1 MTLYESLTNELQALT
16 ETLVNSYEPDVN
28 SISHKVHDIA
38 ITSYTL
44 YSLDL
49 LTLKEYVRIKQTI
62 NDKKF
67 GLVSL
72 IHEKRT
78 NL

>member
-1 MTLYESLTNELQALT
+1 MTLYESLANELQALT
-16 ETLVNSYEPDVN
+16 ETLVNSYNPDVN
-28 SISHKVHDIA
+28 NISHKVHDIA

-49 LTLKEYVRIKQTI
+49 LTSKEYVRIKRTI
-62 NDKKF
+62 KDKKF

>member
-28 SISHKVHDIA
+28 SINHKVHDIS

-49 LTLKEYVRIKQTI
+49 LTSKEYLRIKQTI

>member
-16 ETLVNSYEPDVN
+16 ETLVNSYDPDVN
-28 SISHKVHDIA
+28 NISHKVHDIA

-49 LTLKEYVRIKQTI
+49 LTSKEYIRIKQTI